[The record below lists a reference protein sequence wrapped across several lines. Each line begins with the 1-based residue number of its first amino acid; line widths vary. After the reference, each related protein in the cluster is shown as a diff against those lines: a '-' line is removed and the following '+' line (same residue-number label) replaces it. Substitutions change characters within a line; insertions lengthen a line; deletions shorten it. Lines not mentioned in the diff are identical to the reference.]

1 MTTVPGSRI
10 LGALAAAA
18 ALTITPLPATAA
30 PTEGLADALA
40 QAVTGPDTY
49 RHLQVL
55 QAIADANGGVRAVH
69 TPGLAATEDYLE
81 TTLATAGYHPI
92 VQDVPYTRFAVVAE
106 DTRIVDGN
114 TPLRTMVM
122 DESPALSDVTAPA
135 VPGPATGCQIG
146 DYNGLNAAGAVVVLA
161 AASCGVTQQVT
172 AAAQAGAR
180 AVLLNS
186 VTPDADTV
194 QRLHWFGSAPPPIPL
209 ASISRNQAESLIGP
223 HPQPVALRMNWQ
235 GHDEHGTT
243 HTLIAE
249 TRGGSADHVAIVGAH
264 LDSAADGPGIND
276 DGSAIAATLQTAIQ
290 LAPYQDGVSN
300 RVRFIWWGAA
310 ELADA
315 GAEHYVAQLSP
326 TDRQSIQAYL
336 DATTIA
342 SPNFVRYV
350 MSGPGVLSQPFDDYL
365 TAQRLPFEHAGTDV
379 VASDY
384 EPFAAAGITVGGI
397 FAGSLG
403 VKTDAQATVY
413 GGTAGQSYDPCDRQ
427 PCDRIDRI
435 DTTALDQ
442 NARALAYAVGW
453 TAARNF
459 P

>member
-1 MTTVPGSRI
+1 MPGRRI
-10 LGALAAAA
+10 LGTLAAVA

-30 PTEGLADALA
+30 PTETLADALA
-40 QAVTGPDTY
+40 QAVTGPDAY

-55 QAIADANGGVRAVH
+55 QAIADANGGVRAVN
-69 TPGLAATEDYLE
+69 TPGLAAAEDYVK

-135 VPGPATGCQIG
+135 APGPATGCQLG
-146 DYNGLNAAGAVVVLA
+146 DYNGLNVGGAAVVLA

-172 AAAQAGAR
+172 VAAQAGAR
-180 AVLLNS
+180 AVLLHS

-209 ASISRNQAESLIGP
+209 ASISRSQAESLIARSRT
-223 HPQPVALRMNWQ
+223 QPIALRMNWQ

-276 DGSAIAATLQTAIQ
+276 DGSAVAATLQTAIQ
-290 LAPYQDGVSN
+290 LAPYQDGVTD

-315 GAEHYVAQLSP
+315 GAEHHVAQLSS
-326 TDRQSIQAYL
+326 TDKQAIQAYL
-336 DATTIA
+336 DATMIA

-365 TAQRLPFEHAGTDV
+365 TARQLPFEHAGTDV
-379 VASDY
+379 VASDH

-403 VKTDAQATVY
+403 VKTDAQATRY
-413 GGTAGQSYDPCDRQ
+413 GGTAGQSYDSCYRQ
-427 PCDRIDRI
+427 PCDRLDRI